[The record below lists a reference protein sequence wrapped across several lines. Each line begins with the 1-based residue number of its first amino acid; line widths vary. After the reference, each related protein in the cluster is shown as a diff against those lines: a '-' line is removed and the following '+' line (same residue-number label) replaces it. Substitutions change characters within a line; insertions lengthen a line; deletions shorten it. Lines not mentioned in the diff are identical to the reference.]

1 MKDLASANDLPLLA
15 SQSGNNNLDQDSVTF
30 APGSSTELI
39 LSSNNDIT
47 RTHSQLRGGVNSF

>member
-1 MKDLASANDLPLLA
+1 MKELASSNEVAMLA
-15 SQSGNNNLDQDSVTF
+15 VQNGSNIHDQDSVTF

-47 RTHSQLRGGVNSF
+47 RTGHS

>member
-1 MKDLASANDLPLLA
+1 MKDLASSNDLPLLA
-15 SQSGNNNLDQDSVTF
+15 NQSGNPNLDQDSVTF

-47 RTHSQLRGGVNSF
+47 RTHS